1 MMKETISRGMDKHV
15 IINLH
20 GTGGT
25 ATSLFELAHF
35 LDPESTKIGF
45 QGEVNENGMSRYFA
59 RYPDGSFDLLSL
71 AKATQDLYE
80 SIRESL
86 KKNSLEDAM
95 VTIIGYSNG
104 ANLAKNLLKEYTDL
118 PVDTIL
124 LFHPS
129 QVTPDKG
136 FKKQANLR
144 VLMTAGKKDPYVT
157 ESEFMQIKTSM
168 AAASIKVETVIRDQG
183 HQITQEE
190 LNDAKSFLS
199 MKMEDVQ

>member
-15 IINLH
+15 IITLH

-71 AKATQDLYE
+71 AKATKDLYE
-80 SIRESL
+80 SIEESL
-86 KKNSLEDAM
+86 GKYSLEGAM
-95 VTIIGYSNG
+95 VTIMGYSNG

-118 PVDTIL
+118 PIATIL
-124 LFHPS
+124 LFHRS
-129 QVTPDKG
+129 QITPDKE
-136 FKKQANLR
+136 FKKQAHLG
-144 VLMTAGKKDPYVT
+144 VFMTAGKIDHYVT
-157 ESEFMQIKTSM
+157 ESQFMQIETKM
-168 AAASIKVETVIRDQG
+168 LAASIKVETFIHDQG
-183 HQITQEE
+183 HQLIQEE
-190 LNDAKSFLS
+190 LNDAKKFLS
-199 MKMEDVQ
+199 TKMEDI